1 MRRLAILAAAL
12 ALLGTGCGG
21 TGTSDPQALVEVGT
35 SIEAPAR
42 IAAAGELVVCS
53 DVNYPP
59 LEFMDETNQPAGS
72 DVDVGAEIARRLDVT
87 LRIANVPF
95 DGIIDALR
103 SGGCD
108 LIASA
113 MNSTPARRELVDFV
127 DYLQVGQSLM
137 VQRGNPEQI
146 SGPQDLAGLRA
157 AAQLGTT
164 NADFL
169 KDASEALAA
178 RGDDPIDVELF
189 ATDPDAVAALRD
201 GDVHAYFAD
210 SPVVAYQITRFTGDF
225 EFAGD
230 PINPLPVGL
239 AVRKEDGNLRAALEQ
254 AVADMYRDGTM
265 KTILARWAMSDFALD
280 TAAR

>member
-1 MRRLAILAAAL
+1 MSRFAILGAAL
-12 ALLGTGCGG
+12 ALLGSGCGG
-21 TGTSDPQALVEVGT
+21 SDASDPQAVVEVGT

-72 DVDVGAEIARRLDVT
+72 DIDVGAEIARRLDVG

-103 SGGCD
+103 RGECD

-157 AAQLGTT
+157 AAQRGTT

-169 KDASEALAA
+169 EDASEALAA

-201 GDVHAYFAD
+201 GKVHAYFAD
-210 SPVVAYQITRFTGDF
+210 SPVVAYQITRFTGHF

-239 AVRKEDGNLRAALEQ
+239 AVRKEDGDLRAALEQ

-280 TAAR
+280 TAAN